1 MISSDWEFNMY
12 FYRTILILMAFISL
26 LFGDA
31 IEDTLPYANKT
42 SIINVH
48 KFRTSNPL
56 GRKYDPEDWTVVI
69 QDAINTLDQNKG
81 GVIFFPAGIYLI
93 SGTIYC
99 YNTEKNQP
107 IECLTLKG
115 IGISGANEITGS
127 SLERRTRG
135 TTLLKKNKGDI
146 IRINIKPDGTWL
158 SEKSGR
164 TAVID
169 GINFVGSKNARVCAI
184 RGFRCYS
191 PQITNC
197 NFIWFSVAI
206 NFNDEIKGTGNYT
219 DRIIINNV
227 NIQGVSEAGIMIR
240 KADASSISRV
250 YINHFKTTSLN
261 NAAPVGIS
269 INGGSGIFM
278 DNIIVNH
285 CPANGTCIYLS
296 GVKDVKLS
304 GMHFENNVSSFI
316 YHIKESHNV
325 SIDGSASHLSY
336 QALLKLQ
343 KSFNVELLNHT
354 SQTRK
359 TPPPANYK
367 DIILGSPAQ
376 KTYNITLRNIV
387 ILDLE
392 GNSIALKKD
401 AALKSVAVL
410 NSDVNR
416 SDIDFLNLKEGE
428 RTLFNVD
435 KAGNITGGALE
446 ARDFIKGRFKTIE
459 NDTGRTAS
467 KIKIAAQDS
476 GFYQLDFKDGLLI
489 NIQYFTK

>member
-1 MISSDWEFNMY
+1 MCFFRI
-12 FYRTILILMAFISL
+12 TLIITAFVSV

-31 IEDTLPYANKT
+31 IEDTTSYTNKP
-42 SIINVH
+42 SIINICR
-48 KFRTSNPL
+48 FRTSNPL
-56 GRKYDPEDWTVVI
+56 GRKYDPEDWTDVI
-69 QDAINTLDQNKG
+69 QDAINTLDPYKG
-81 GVIFFPAGIYLI
+81 GIIFFPAGIYHI
-93 SGTIYC
+93 SGTVYC
-99 YNTEKNQP
+99 YNTVENQP

-115 IGISGANEITGS
+115 IGIAGANEITGS

-158 SEKSGR
+158 SEMSGR

-206 NFNDEIKGTGNYT
+206 NFNDKIKGTGNYT

-227 NIQGVSEAGIMIR
+227 NIQGASKAGIMIR

-316 YHIKESHNV
+316 YSIKKSHNV
-325 SIDGSASHLSY
+325 SIDGSASHLTY

-343 KSFNVELLNHT
+343 ESFNIELLNHT
-354 SQTRK
+354 SQARK
-359 TPPPANYK
+359 TPPPVNYK
-367 DIILGSPAQ
+367 EIVLAVPAE
-376 KTYNITLRNIV
+376 KTFNITLRNVV

-392 GNSIALKKD
+392 GNSIELKKD
-401 AALKSVAVL
+401 SSLKSAAVL
-410 NSDVNR
+410 NSDVSR
-416 SDIDFLNLKEGE
+416 SAIDFLNLKEGE
-428 RTLFNVD
+428 NTLFNVD
-435 KAGNITGGALE
+435 KAGNITGGSLE
-446 ARDFIKGRFKTIE
+446 ARNFIKGRFKTHE
-459 NDTGRTAS
+459 NDTGISAS
-467 KIKIAAQDS
+467 GLKVAAQDS
-476 GFYQLDFKDGLLI
+476 GYYLLDFKDGILI
-489 NIQYFTK
+489 NFKYYNK

>member
-1 MISSDWEFNMY
+1 MCFFRI
-12 FYRTILILMAFISL
+12 TLIITAFVSV

-31 IEDTLPYANKT
+31 IEDTTSYTNKP
-42 SIINVH
+42 SIINICR
-48 KFRTSNPL
+48 FRTSNPL
-56 GRKYDPEDWTVVI
+56 GRKYDPEDWTDVI
-69 QDAINTLDQNKG
+69 QDAINTLDPYKG
-81 GVIFFPAGIYLI
+81 GIIFFPAGIYHI
-93 SGTIYC
+93 SGTVYC
-99 YNTEKNQP
+99 YNTVENQP

-115 IGISGANEITGS
+115 IGIAGANEITGS

-158 SEKSGR
+158 SEMSGR

-227 NIQGVSEAGIMIR
+227 NIQGVSEAGILIR
-240 KADASSISRV
+240 KADASNISRI
-250 YINHFKTTSLN
+250 YISNFKTPPLIK
-261 NAAPVGIS
+261 AAPVGIL
-269 INGGSGIFM
+269 INGGSGIFI
-278 DNIIVNH
+278 DNVIVNH
-285 CPANGTCIYLS
+285 CPPNGTCLSLS